1 MDERPKSDFEELR
14 LESVI
19 DNAPDG
25 FLVADET
32 GRIILTNATAEA
44 MFGYKRGELVGER
57 VERLIPQRLHDQH
70 LQYRSEYQASP
81 RPRPMGLG
89 LKLLGLRKDGTELP
103 VEISLSPLQTSDRT
117 LVTAIIRDVSE
128 RQRLEEERN
137 FLAVELQTEHERDRI
152 AMDLHD
158 GIMQDVYA
166 AALRLELAQSE
177 IHLDQP
183 QIARDLERVIEQLH
197 EVVRNVRSYI
207 FDLRP
212 RQFAGNLAD
221 ALTDLG
227 REFEQNSHIRTRVI
241 VEDPADIDP
250 AAAVALYHVVHE
262 GLSNVQK
269 HATAKQVEISLTKAG
284 DRLIL
289 EIRDNGKGFEPSE
302 NLSEQHRGLR
312 NMAARASS
320 IGAEFDVVSAPGQGT
335 CLRVE
340 LPLAAGRLD

>member
-1 MDERPKSDFEELR
+1 
-14 LESVI
+14 
-19 DNAPDG
+19 
-25 FLVADET
+25 
-32 GRIILTNATAEA
+32 
-44 MFGYKRGELVGER
+44 FGYKRGELVGER

-70 LQYRSEYQASP
+70 LQYRTEYQASP

-207 FDLRP
+207 FDL
-212 RQFAGNLAD
+212 
-221 ALTDLG
+221 
-227 REFEQNSHIRTRVI
+227 
-241 VEDPADIDP
+241 
-250 AAAVALYHVVHE
+250 AAPV
-262 GLSNVQK
+262 
-269 HATAKQVEISLTKAG
+269 
-284 DRLIL
+284 
-289 EIRDNGKGFEPSE
+289 
-302 NLSEQHRGLR
+302 
-312 NMAARASS
+312 
-320 IGAEFDVVSAPGQGT
+320 
-335 CLRVE
+335 
-340 LPLAAGRLD
+340 